1 MIRERVAN
9 KEEETMADIN
19 HVVLTGRLTRD
30 AEVKYTV
37 DGQGI
42 CKFSVAVNRRRKQG
56 EQWVD
61 EADFFD
67 VVVWGRQGE
76 TLSRY
81 LVKGKLV
88 GIDGTLRQERWEQ
101 GGQNRSKVEVV
112 ATNLQLFG
120 GGEGVERPEQRGSSA
135 ADGFPF

>member
-1 MIRERVAN
+1 
-9 KEEETMADIN
+9 MADIN

-30 AEVKYTV
+30 AEVKYTA
-37 DGQGI
+37 DGQGV
-42 CKFSVAVNRRRKQG
+42 CRFSVAVNRRRKQG

-101 GGQNRSKVEVV
+101 GGQNRSKVEVM

-120 GGEGVERPEQRGSSA
+120 GGEGVERTERRGSSA
-135 ADGFPF
+135 TDGFPF